1 MLYWGKF
8 LGNCFDCLFLSWGD
22 ETRSKAVP
30 YYFSFCV
37 CLYLWE
43 TKLKQSLCLTCLLV
57 FCLFLFLSLW
67 TDKTKS
73 NAVSH
78 FFLIFLFPPYF
89 SPVFLLVFLVCL
101 SPCFSM
107 FSLFVCLSPGEPKQ
121 DFHFSFSCS
130 AIKQHLGTCFSSPFF
145 FFLLGFLL
153 VFSSKIKDGVPLFR
167 LLFCITK
174 QHLGT
179 LPDPLLSRP
188 FLLRSYFS
196 NTESCKHK
204 IRFSHSLLRKL
215 WHKFSNLSQP
225 KLPKYPTSSTT
236 HLTSAKIIP
245 HHTYSVRVTAS

>member
-57 FCLFLFLSLW
+57 CLFLFLSLW

-78 FFLIFLFPPYF
+78 FFLIFFFPPYF

-130 AIKQHLGTCFSSPFF
+130 AIKQHLGTCFSFVSPFF
-145 FFLLGFLL
+145 L
-153 VFSSKIKDGVPLFR
+153 FSSRFCSSFFSMIKDSVPLFL
-167 LLFCITK
+167 LLFCIIK

-188 FLLRSYFS
+188 FLPRCYILLF
-196 NTESCKHK
+196 KHGKLQTQNK
-204 IRFSHSLLRKL
+204 IFPFLVKKVVTQVLK
-215 WHKFSNLSQP
+215 P
-225 KLPKYPTSSTT
+225 LPTQ
-236 HLTSAKIIP
+236 A
-245 HHTYSVRVTAS
+245 A

>member
-30 YYFSFCV
+30 YFSLFFFFLLFFFPYFSFCV

-57 FCLFLFLSLW
+57 CLFLFLSLW
-67 TDKTKS
+67 TGKTKS

-78 FFLIFLFPPYF
+78 FFLIFFFPPYF

-153 VFSSKIKDGVPLFR
+153 VFFSKIKDSVLLFC
-167 LLFCITK
+167 LLFCIIK

-188 FLLRSYFS
+188 FLLSDVISYFS
-196 NTESCKHK
+196 KTESCKHTK
-204 IRFSHSLLRKL
+204 
-215 WHKFSNLSQP
+215 
-225 KLPKYPTSSTT
+225 
-236 HLTSAKIIP
+236 
-245 HHTYSVRVTAS
+245 